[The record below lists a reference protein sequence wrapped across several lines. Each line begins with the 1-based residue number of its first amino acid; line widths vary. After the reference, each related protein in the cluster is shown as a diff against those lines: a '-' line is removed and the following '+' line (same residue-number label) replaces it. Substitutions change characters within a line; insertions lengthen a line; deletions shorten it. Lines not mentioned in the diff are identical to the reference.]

1 MDSLY
6 TRYANALLSIAIDE
20 DKVDYY
26 RIEIKNIRTA
36 FLSDNGIINL
46 LSSAF
51 IDFNDKEEII
61 NNIYKG
67 NDNVLNFMKIIV
79 RNRRA
84 NVMIKIFNEF
94 IKKCNETLN
103 IKDGYVYSVRKLTEE
118 EIEKIEDGISEKLA
132 SRVELENIID
142 EKLIGGVKVLVED
155 KIFDGSIKTKIEKLK
170 ESLIKG
176 GAWDEY

>member
-67 NDNVLNFMKIIV
+67 NDNVLNFMKVIV

-176 GAWDEY
+176 GA

>member
-26 RIEIKNIRTA
+26 RFEIKNIRTA

>member
-51 IDFNDKEEII
+51 IDLNDKEEII

-176 GAWDEY
+176 GA

>member
-61 NNIYKG
+61 NNIYRG

-176 GAWDEY
+176 GA

>member
-176 GAWDEY
+176 GA